1 MVDLAKRKTL
11 ITLSGTALVT
21 AVPVLSGASAGVSN
35 DLLNSNTGT
44 ARSSASVLPVSAG
57 GSELSLSL
65 LVDEES
71 ILTIENQTDRLIIVR
86 HVYPGIVHAGKQT
99 FDINSVFKRSAY
111 AIGAGR
117 SRSMPIEQTFS
128 TQAET
133 AYPRHQYT
141 NKPIRVASLIAQ
153 SSEGSLV
160 ANSSRSFFA

>member
-11 ITLSGTALVT
+11 ITLGGTALVT
-21 AVPVLSGASAGVSN
+21 AAPVLAGVSASVSS
-35 DLLNSNTGT
+35 DLLNSKTGAT
-44 ARSSASVLPVSAG
+44 LSSGTILPISAG
-57 GSELSLSL
+57 GNELSLSL

-71 ILTIENQTDRLIIVR
+71 FLTIENHTDRLIIVR

-117 SRSMPIEQTFS
+117 SRSMPIEQTIS

-133 AYPRHQYT
+133 DYPRHKYS
-141 NKPIRVASLIAQ
+141 NKPIRVASLLAQ